1 MEVKSVSAYQPSFN
15 GYINKKMV
23 KYINTIVKKQISSE
37 VAYASNNHKE
47 VDIDKLEEIS
57 SFGKNVISNFKNYLS
72 KLHKDTSLE
81 ISSNNL
87 KLKNPVS
94 KTTEINIIP
103 FGVGRPAIATSH
115 TFIGIP
121 FYYSLRRTDL
131 ADFHDLNILDKIS
144 KFLQEVNPKEIDNA
158 FVERANYS
166 LMKSASKTTDLIGK
180 FKMRN
185 WAKKID
191 KFAKEVGEEQT
202 ARTNVEKYLAEAQEH
217 KNIKMHNKKMQ
228 KQIEKEN
235 KKIGKKFL
243 NS

>member
-103 FGVGRPAIATSH
+103 FGVGMLCNCDKSY
-115 TFIGIP
+115 
-121 FYYSLRRTDL
+121 FYRHPVLL
-131 ADFHDLNILDKIS
+131 
-144 KFLQEVNPKEIDNA
+144 
-158 FVERANYS
+158 
-166 LMKSASKTTDLIGK
+166 
-180 FKMRN
+180 
-185 WAKKID
+185 
-191 KFAKEVGEEQT
+191 
-202 ARTNVEKYLAEAQEH
+202 
-217 KNIKMHNKKMQ
+217 
-228 KQIEKEN
+228 
-235 KKIGKKFL
+235 
-243 NS
+243 